1 MNPPPV
7 HGVATTLEVAGP
19 FQPVNQISRRCR
31 GDSEP
36 AAELPRTDRLWG
48 EREVCHGVQIGVVHG
63 ESAG

>member
-36 AAELPRTDRLWG
+36 AAQLTRTDRLW
-48 EREVCHGVQIGVVHG
+48 ERT
-63 ESAG
+63 